1 MRLLIFCSFFTLSI
15 FGQDKLYL
23 KDGNKIEGS
32 TIYILEDF
40 VKIRNNSSGKVE
52 KFDKR
57 HIDRLVEKAE
67 YFNNDD
73 DYINS
78 IFNIFDIYEKAIPN
92 LDSLEYKIRKIS
104 WRNQRS
110 PVIIKDEWLVAKL
123 ISGKV
128 SLYVGH
134 KKIDGF
140 RVTQYFLHRDGE
152 EEMKNIV
159 FYERMFKKRI
169 AKYFSD
175 CKKLSGKIENKQ
187 YKYNDIFK
195 IIESYNT
202 NNCELQ

>member
-1 MRLLIFCSFFTLSI
+1 MRLLIFCIFFTFSI

-23 KDGNKIEGS
+23 KDGNTIKGS
-32 TIYILEDF
+32 IVYILEDF
-40 VKIRNNSSGKVE
+40 VKMRNDSSGKVK
-52 KFDKR
+52 KFDKKN
-57 HIDRLVEKAE
+57 IDRLVEKAE
-67 YFNNDD
+67 YFDNDD
-73 DYINS
+73 DYINGV
-78 IFNIFDIYEKAIPN
+78 FNIFNIYEKAILN

-104 WRNQRS
+104 WRKQRS
-110 PVIIKDEWLVAKL
+110 PVVIKDEWLVAKL

-152 EEMKNIV
+152 EEMKNIILN
-159 FYERMFKKRI
+159 EAMFKKRI

-202 NNCELQ
+202 NTCEL